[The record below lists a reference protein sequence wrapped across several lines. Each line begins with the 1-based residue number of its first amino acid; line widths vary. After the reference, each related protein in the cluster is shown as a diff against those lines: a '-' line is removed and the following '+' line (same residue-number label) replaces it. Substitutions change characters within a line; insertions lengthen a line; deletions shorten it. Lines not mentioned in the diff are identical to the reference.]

1 MLFVFPLFFLSS
13 VFCSGRY
20 SEEVIEMEKDH
31 SQSWNR
37 ASRGNAWSAAALYH

>member
-1 MLFVFPLFFLSS
+1 MYFVVYSD
-13 VFCSGRY
+13 RY

-37 ASRGNAWSAAALYH
+37 ASRGNVWSAAALYH